1 METRKRALGMGLE
14 QLFNNENLDLSSIE
28 KQIYDDVTKEEI
40 IEIPLEELR
49 PNPYQPRKKFDDEKL
64 GELAESIKKYGVMSP
79 IIVKKSDDGY
89 TIIAG
94 ERRWRAAR
102 IAELDEVPVII
113 KDVDELTAAEMAIV
127 ENIQRT
133 DLNPVE
139 EANAY
144 KILTEEYGLTQ
155 EEIAE
160 KIGKSRSSVANSMRL
175 LDLSG
180 VALTLLSQG
189 KISSGHAKVLLG
201 LKDLSKMD
209 EVAKEVADKQL
220 SVKETEALVKRA
232 NSTKKEKKPKDFDYT
247 KALEESIQKKIGRTV
262 KINNTGR
269 KKSVSIGYSDNEDLE
284 KLLKLI
290 CGEEFIKRI

>member
-1 METRKRALGMGLE
+1 MADIRKKGLGRGLDAILADSGYQTDETGVKTLKIGE
-14 QLFNNENLDLSSIE
+14 IE
-28 KQIYDDVTKEEI
+28 
-40 IEIPLEELR
+40 
-49 PNPYQPRKKFDDEKL
+49 PNRSQPRKDFSHEEL
-64 GELAESIKKYGVMSP
+64 EELAESIKKYGVMSP
-79 IIVKKSDDGY
+79 IIVKKTSDGY

-102 IAELDEVPVII
+102 MAELDEVPVII
-113 KDVDELTAAEMAIV
+113 KDVDQLTAAEMSIV

-144 KILTEEYGLTQ
+144 KTLTEEYGLTQ

-175 LDLSG
+175 LDLSEG
-180 VALTLLSQG
+180 ALSLLSQG

-201 LKDLSKMD
+201 LKDPSKMD
-209 EVAKEVADKQL
+209 EVAKEVAEKQL

-232 NSTKKEKKPKDFDYT
+232 NTPKKENKKVQDFDYT

>member
-1 METRKRALGMGLE
+1 MADIRKKGLGRGLDAILADSGYQNDETGVKTIKIGE
-14 QLFNNENLDLSSIE
+14 IE
-28 KQIYDDVTKEEI
+28 
-40 IEIPLEELR
+40 
-49 PNPYQPRKKFDDEKL
+49 PNRNQPRKDFSHEEL
-64 GELAESIKKYGVMSP
+64 EELAESIKKYGVMSP
-79 IIVKKSDDGY
+79 IIVKKTSDGY

-102 IAELDEVPVII
+102 MAELDEVPVII
-113 KDVDELTAAEMAIV
+113 KDVDQLTAAEMSIV

-144 KILTEEYGLTQ
+144 KTLTEEYGLTQ
-155 EEIAE
+155 VEIAE

-175 LDLSG
+175 LDLSDG
-180 VALTLLSQG
+180 ALYLLSQG

-201 LKDLSKMD
+201 LKDPSKMD
-209 EVAKEVADKQL
+209 EIAKEVAEKQP
-220 SVKETEALVKRA
+220 SVKETETLVKRA
-232 NSTKKEKKPKDFDYT
+232 NSPKKENKKNQDFDYT
-247 KALEESIQKKIGRTV
+247 RALEISIQKKIGRTV

>member
-1 METRKRALGMGLE
+1 MADIRKKGLGRGLDAILADSGYQNDDNGVKTLKIGE
-14 QLFNNENLDLSSIE
+14 IE
-28 KQIYDDVTKEEI
+28 
-40 IEIPLEELR
+40 
-49 PNPYQPRKKFDDEKL
+49 PNRSQPRKDFSPEEL
-64 GELAESIKKYGVMSP
+64 EELAESIKKYGVMSP

-102 IAELDEVPVII
+102 IAELNEVPVII

-144 KILTEEYGLTQ
+144 KILTDEYGLTQ

-160 KIGKSRSSVANSMRL
+160 KIGKRRSSVANSMRL
-175 LDLSG
+175 LDLSD
-180 VALTLLSQG
+180 VALSLLSQG
-189 KISSGHAKVLLG
+189 KISSGHAKLLLG
-201 LKDLSKMD
+201 LRDSSKMD
-209 EVAKEVADKQL
+209 EVAKEVAEKQL

-232 NSTKKEKKPKDFDYT
+232 NTPKKEKKPQDFDYT
-247 KALEESIQKKIGRTV
+247 KALEESIQRKIGRTV

>member
-1 METRKRALGMGLE
+1 MADIRKKGLGRGLDAILADSGYQNDDNGVKTLKIGE
-14 QLFNNENLDLSSIE
+14 IE
-28 KQIYDDVTKEEI
+28 
-40 IEIPLEELR
+40 
-49 PNPYQPRKKFDDEKL
+49 PNRSQPRKDFSPEEL
-64 GELAESIKKYGVMSP
+64 EELAESIKKYGVMSP

-102 IAELDEVPVII
+102 IAELNEVPVII

-144 KILTEEYGLTQ
+144 KILTDEYGLTQ

-175 LDLSG
+175 LDLSD
-180 VALTLLSQG
+180 VALSLLSQG

-201 LKDLSKMD
+201 LKDSNKMD
-209 EVAKEVADKQL
+209 EVAKEVAEKQL
-220 SVKETEALVKRA
+220 SVKETEALVKRV
-232 NSTKKEKKPKDFDYT
+232 NTPKKEKKPQDFDYT
-247 KALEESIQKKIGRTV
+247 KALEESIQRKIGRTV

>member
-1 METRKRALGMGLE
+1 
-14 QLFNNENLDLSSIE
+14 
-28 KQIYDDVTKEEI
+28 
-40 IEIPLEELR
+40 
-49 PNPYQPRKKFDDEKL
+49 
-64 GELAESIKKYGVMSP
+64 MSP
-79 IIVKKSDDGY
+79 IIVKKTSDGY

-102 IAELDEVPVII
+102 MAELDEVPVII
-113 KDVDELTAAEMAIV
+113 KDVDQLTAAEMSIV

-144 KILTEEYGLTQ
+144 KTLTEEYGLTQ

-175 LDLSG
+175 LDLSEG
-180 VALTLLSQG
+180 ALSLLSQG

-201 LKDLSKMD
+201 LKDPSKMD
-209 EVAKEVADKQL
+209 EVAKEVAEKQL

-232 NSTKKEKKPKDFDYT
+232 NTPKKENKKVQDFDYT

-269 KKSVSIGYSDNEDLE
+269 KKSLSIGYSDNEDLE

>member
-1 METRKRALGMGLE
+1 MADIRKKGLGRGLDAILADSGYQNDETGVKTIKIGE
-14 QLFNNENLDLSSIE
+14 IE
-28 KQIYDDVTKEEI
+28 
-40 IEIPLEELR
+40 
-49 PNPYQPRKKFDDEKL
+49 PNRNQPRKDFSHEEL
-64 GELAESIKKYGVMSP
+64 EELAESIKKYGVMSP
-79 IIVKKSDDGY
+79 IIVKKTSDGY

-102 IAELDEVPVII
+102 MAELDEVPVII
-113 KDVDELTAAEMAIV
+113 KDVDQLTAAEMSIV

-144 KILTEEYGLTQ
+144 RTLTEEYGLTQ

-175 LDLSG
+175 LDLSDG
-180 VALTLLSQG
+180 ALSLLSQG
-189 KISSGHAKVLLG
+189 KIGSGHAKVLLG
-201 LKDLSKMD
+201 LKDPSKMD
-209 EVAKEVADKQL
+209 EIAKEVAEKQL
-220 SVKETEALVKRA
+220 SVKETETLVKRA
-232 NSTKKEKKPKDFDYT
+232 NSPKKENKKNQDFDYT
-247 KALEESIQKKIGRTV
+247 RALEISIQKKIGRTV

-269 KKSVSIGYSDNEDLE
+269 KKPVSIGYSDNEDLE

-290 CGEEFIKRI
+290 FFCRYC

>member
-1 METRKRALGMGLE
+1 MADIRKKGLGRGLDAILADSGYQSDDTGVKTLKIGE
-14 QLFNNENLDLSSIE
+14 IE
-28 KQIYDDVTKEEI
+28 PNRSQPRKDFSHEE
-40 IEIPLEELR
+40 LEELA
-49 PNPYQPRKKFDDEKL
+49 D
-64 GELAESIKKYGVMSP
+64 SIKKYGVMSP
-79 IIVKKSDDGY
+79 IIVKKTSDGY

-102 IAELDEVPVII
+102 MAELDEVPVII
-113 KDVDELTAAEMAIV
+113 KDVDQLTAAEMSIV

-144 KILTEEYGLTQ
+144 KTLTEEYGLTQ

-175 LDLSG
+175 LDLSEG
-180 VALTLLSQG
+180 ALSLLAQG

-201 LKDLSKMD
+201 LKDPSKMD
-209 EVAKEVADKQL
+209 EVAKEVSEKQL
-220 SVKETEALVKRA
+220 SVKETEALVKRV
-232 NSTKKEKKPKDFDYT
+232 NTPKKENKKVQDFDYT

>member
-1 METRKRALGMGLE
+1 MADIRKKGLGRGLDAILADSGYQNDETGVKTIKIGE
-14 QLFNNENLDLSSIE
+14 IE
-28 KQIYDDVTKEEI
+28 
-40 IEIPLEELR
+40 
-49 PNPYQPRKKFDDEKL
+49 PNRNQPRKDFSHEEL
-64 GELAESIKKYGVMSP
+64 EELAESIKKYGVMSP
-79 IIVKKSDDGY
+79 IIVKKTSDGY

-102 IAELDEVPVII
+102 MAELDEVPVII
-113 KDVDELTAAEMAIV
+113 KDVDQLTAAEMSIV

-144 KILTEEYGLTQ
+144 KTLTEEYGLTQ

-175 LDLSG
+175 LDLSDG
-180 VALTLLSQG
+180 ALSFLSQG

-201 LKDLSKMD
+201 LKDPSKMD
-209 EVAKEVADKQL
+209 EIAKEVAEKQL
-220 SVKETEALVKRA
+220 SVKETETLVKRA
-232 NSTKKEKKPKDFDYT
+232 NSPKKENKKNQDFDYT
-247 KALEESIQKKIGRTV
+247 RALEISIQKKIGRTV

>member
-1 METRKRALGMGLE
+1 MADIRKKGLGRGLDAILADSGYQNDETGVKTLKIGE
-14 QLFNNENLDLSSIE
+14 IE
-28 KQIYDDVTKEEI
+28 
-40 IEIPLEELR
+40 
-49 PNPYQPRKKFDDEKL
+49 PNRNQPRKDFSHEEL
-64 GELAESIKKYGVMSP
+64 EELAESIKKYGVISP
-79 IIVKKSDDGY
+79 IVVKKSSDGY

-102 IAELDEVPVII
+102 MAELDEVPVII
-113 KDVDELTAAEMAIV
+113 KDVDQLTAAEMSIV

-144 KILTEEYGLTQ
+144 KTLTEEYGLTQ

-175 LDLSG
+175 LDLSDG
-180 VALTLLSQG
+180 ALSLLSQG

-201 LKDLSKMD
+201 LKDPSKMD
-209 EVAKEVADKQL
+209 EIAKEVAEKQL
-220 SVKETEALVKRA
+220 SVKETETLVKHA
-232 NSTKKEKKPKDFDYT
+232 NSPKKENKKNQDFDYT
-247 KALEESIQKKIGRTV
+247 RALEISIQKKIGRTV

>member
-1 METRKRALGMGLE
+1 MADIRKKGLGRGLDAILADSGYQSDDTGVKTLKIGE
-14 QLFNNENLDLSSIE
+14 IE
-28 KQIYDDVTKEEI
+28 PNRSQPRKDFSHEE
-40 IEIPLEELR
+40 LEELA
-49 PNPYQPRKKFDDEKL
+49 D
-64 GELAESIKKYGVMSP
+64 SIKKYGVISP
-79 IIVKKSDDGY
+79 IIVKKTSDGY

-102 IAELDEVPVII
+102 MAELDEVPVII
-113 KDVDELTAAEMAIV
+113 KDVDQLTAAEMSIV

-144 KILTEEYGLTQ
+144 KTLTEEYGLTQ

-175 LDLSG
+175 LDLSEG
-180 VALTLLSQG
+180 ALSLLAQG

-201 LKDLSKMD
+201 LKDPSKMD
-209 EVAKEVADKQL
+209 EVAKEVSEKQL
-220 SVKETEALVKRA
+220 SVKETEALVKRV
-232 NSTKKEKKPKDFDYT
+232 NTPKKENKKVQDFDYT

>member
-1 METRKRALGMGLE
+1 MADIRKKGLGRGLDAILADSGYQNDETGVKTIKIGE
-14 QLFNNENLDLSSIE
+14 IE
-28 KQIYDDVTKEEI
+28 
-40 IEIPLEELR
+40 
-49 PNPYQPRKKFDDEKL
+49 PNRNQPRKDFSHEEL
-64 GELAESIKKYGVMSP
+64 EELAESIKKYGVMSP
-79 IIVKKSDDGY
+79 IIVKKTSDGY

-102 IAELDEVPVII
+102 MAELDEVPVII
-113 KDVDELTAAEMAIV
+113 KDVDQLTAAEMSIV

-144 KILTEEYGLTQ
+144 KTLTEEYGLTQ

-175 LDLSG
+175 LDLSEG
-180 VALTLLSQG
+180 ALSLLSQG

-201 LKDLSKMD
+201 LKDPSKMD
-209 EVAKEVADKQL
+209 EIAKEVAEKQL
-220 SVKETEALVKRA
+220 SVKETETLVKRA
-232 NSTKKEKKPKDFDYT
+232 NSPKKENKKNQDFDYT
-247 KALEESIQKKIGRTV
+247 RALEISIQKKIGRTV

>member
-1 METRKRALGMGLE
+1 MADIRKKGLGRGLDAILADSGYQNDETGVKTLKIGE
-14 QLFNNENLDLSSIE
+14 IE
-28 KQIYDDVTKEEI
+28 
-40 IEIPLEELR
+40 
-49 PNPYQPRKKFDDEKL
+49 PNRSQPRKDFSHEEL
-64 GELAESIKKYGVMSP
+64 EELAESIKKYGVMSP
-79 IIVKKSDDGY
+79 IIVKKSSDGY

-102 IAELDEVPVII
+102 MAELDEVPVII
-113 KDVDELTAAEMAIV
+113 KDVDQLTAAEMSIV

-144 KILTEEYGLTQ
+144 KTLTEEYGLTQ

-175 LDLSG
+175 LDLSDG
-180 VALTLLSQG
+180 ALSLLSQG

-201 LKDLSKMD
+201 LKDPSKMD
-209 EVAKEVADKQL
+209 EIAKEVAEKQL
-220 SVKETEALVKRA
+220 SVKETETLVKRT
-232 NSTKKEKKPKDFDYT
+232 NSPKKENKKNQDFDYT
-247 KALEESIQKKIGRTV
+247 RALEISIQKKIGRTV